1 MSPTPRRPP
10 RDERAEGGA
19 AHPRAGRP
27 ASRRPR
33 PAPGIRARQVDQTGR
48 TATTAEIA
56 ALRAQL
62 LRFLLTLPG
71 VALGDSR
78 LDADAAGIFVRV
90 SNEDGTGFEMREFA
104 TLRSHPRWSL
114 SVILPVD
121 GMVSLQRLGWG
132 RPRSADGS
140 GPLLLEL
147 VRPRSEADV
156 ESLQR
161 VLASAHRVASNAQV
175 NPQGWN
181 R

>member
-1 MSPTPRRPP
+1 
-10 RDERAEGGA
+10 
-19 AHPRAGRP
+19 
-27 ASRRPR
+27 
-33 PAPGIRARQVDQTGR
+33 
-48 TATTAEIA
+48 
-56 ALRAQL
+56 L

-104 TLRSHPRWSL
+104 TLRNHPRWSL
-114 SVILPVD
+114 SVILPAD

-156 ESLQR
+156 EPLER
-161 VLASAHRVASNAQV
+161 VLATAHRVASNAQV